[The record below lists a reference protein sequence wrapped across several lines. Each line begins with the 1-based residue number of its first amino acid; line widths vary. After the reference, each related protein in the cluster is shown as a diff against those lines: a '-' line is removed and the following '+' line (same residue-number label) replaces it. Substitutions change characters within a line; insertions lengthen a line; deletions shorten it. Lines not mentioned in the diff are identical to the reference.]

1 MKNRYRNETNDLR
14 DGAEFDCRHGVDL
27 DWPPVPYHMHP
38 HYEFYL
44 LIRGNVQMLIEDES
58 FDAHPMD
65 LFIFPPG
72 VLHRA
77 LVLGSSIP
85 YERAYLYIT
94 RKALGSID
102 DTYRVIDSLLNII
115 RVLTVTNEDVLL
127 AFQTKARDFEDCL
140 MAVCARS
147 NHCDGI
153 VTRNKKDFVNFGA
166 ALYTPAELLRLF
178 ADGKNGA
185 RQG

>member
-1 MKNRYRNETNDLR
+1 MRVMIDTNVLLDVLIHR
-14 DGAEFDCRHGVDL
+14 DAFFDDAKAVLKLC
-27 DWPPVPYHMHP
+27 
-38 HYEFYL
+38 
-44 LIRGNVQMLIEDES
+44 EDRIIQGFVS
-58 FDAHPMD
+58 ASAITD
-65 LFIFPPG
+65 IF
-72 VLHRA
+72 
-77 LVLGSSIP
+77 
-85 YERAYLYIT
+85 YIT
-94 RKALGSID
+94 RKALGSIE
-102 DTYRVIDSLLNII
+102 DTYQVIDSLLNII

-178 ADGKNGA
+178 ADGKNGVK
-185 RQG
+185 QG

>member
-1 MKNRYRNETNDLR
+1 MIDTNVLLDVLIHR
-14 DGAEFDCRHGVDL
+14 DAFFDDAKAVLKLC
-27 DWPPVPYHMHP
+27 
-38 HYEFYL
+38 
-44 LIRGNVQMLIEDES
+44 EDRIIQGFVS
-58 FDAHPMD
+58 ASAITD
-65 LFIFPPG
+65 IF
-72 VLHRA
+72 
-77 LVLGSSIP
+77 
-85 YERAYLYIT
+85 YIT
-94 RKALGSID
+94 RKALGSIE
-102 DTYRVIDSLLNII
+102 DTYQVIDSLLNII

-178 ADGKNGA
+178 ADGKNGVK
-185 RQG
+185 QG